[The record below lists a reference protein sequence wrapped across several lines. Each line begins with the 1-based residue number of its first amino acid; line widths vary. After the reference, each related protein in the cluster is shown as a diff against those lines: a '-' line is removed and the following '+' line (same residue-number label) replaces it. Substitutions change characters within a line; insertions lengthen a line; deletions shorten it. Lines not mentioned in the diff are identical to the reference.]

1 MVRIYLYPQPCVNNT
16 VCAVSFKMFT
26 KIWVFE
32 HSLATFLLTLLLIKK
47 CIFSLTILVTRWIRF
62 RSFVTDC
69 GVFLTGQKHPLFS
82 LTVNCANF
90 VISHKKTCF
99 NAEVVVSILC
109 YEKQWFMLL
118 AVRISS
124 YELESVYSYASLVLS
139 KLLVC
144 IHN

>member
-1 MVRIYLYPQPCVNNT
+1 M
-16 VCAVSFKMFT
+16 
-26 KIWVFE
+26 
-32 HSLATFLLTLLLIKK
+32 
-47 CIFSLTILVTRWIRF
+47 
-62 RSFVTDC
+62 
-69 GVFLTGQKHPLFS
+69 
-82 LTVNCANF
+82 
-90 VISHKKTCF
+90 SHKKTCF